1 MFECPNV
8 IEDLTLILG
17 LDEELGFSG
26 EHVRERRLCSLDP
39 RAGDCLPAEIGPD
52 Q

>member
-17 LDEELGFSG
+17 LDEELASA
-26 EHVRERRLCSLDP
+26 ESTSERD
-39 RAGDCLPAEIGPD
+39 DCVPSIRVLATASRRR
-52 Q
+52 